1 MNYQYIVVAFIIT
14 ALYDVLLRMFSEEK
28 IKFLGIEN
36 INWVVALRGYFKK
49 HTVLGAALIAGF
61 VGAVAYVAILKTMPV
76 QFNNNIVYYMLWV
89 ALISA
94 IIGIPMRYSGLFPHL
109 ETYYYKPLPITTIFS
124 DALSGVIVAIT
135 MILLG
140 NIIKSNLFKKVF

>member
-89 ALISA
+89 AFISA

>member
-14 ALYDVLLRMFSEEK
+14 ALYDVLLRMFSEGK

-109 ETYYYKPLPITTIFS
+109 KRYYYDPLPITTIFS
-124 DALSGVIVAIT
+124 DALSGVIVGIT

-140 NIIKSNLFKKVF
+140 KVVKSNLFKKVF